1 MFAEY
6 YRLFPHFGQNFAE
19 GGNTVPQRLQT
30 SAIVCSGAV
39 LFICCN
45 WVPQLTQRLALV
57 SLSAPQLGQGL

>member
-30 SAIVCSGAV
+30 SAIVCSGVV
-39 LFICCN
+39 LFVCCKETEDHCSCYH
-45 WVPQLTQRLALV
+45 PFTDITQ
-57 SLSAPQLGQGL
+57 GQ